1 MLNKAKLYL
10 ILLLLPINA
19 CIAQPIQTDQT
30 NDCSYPH
37 AVITVIA
44 PINNASVVSDGKG
57 ADPSSLEH
65 TVTHTIEY
73 KNGDIAVLEQK
84 YCSMYNFEVTY
95 RIKQLTEKSFSAAL
109 SNIDQLIPKVKQD
122 YRLVAPL
129 DMIVNREM
137 NEHQLSIESAFTR
150 GLPQMAARS
159 DNSVEHFIRFQPATG
174 DSEATLTFTL
184 GLVDCNKAYLA

>member
-1 MLNKAKLYL
+1 MVIKATLYGMLS
-10 ILLLLPINA
+10 LLLSNTANA
-19 CIAQPIQTDQT
+19 QTAQAK
-30 NDCSYPH
+30 DCSYPH
-37 AVITVIA
+37 AVITAIA
-44 PINNASVVSDGKG
+44 PIDNASVLSDVEGT
-57 ADPSSLEH
+57 DPSSLEH

-95 RIKQLTEKSFSAAL
+95 RIKQLTEQSFTAAL
-109 SNIDQLIPKVKQD
+109 KNIDQLIPKVKQD

-137 NEHQLSIESAFTR
+137 NEYKLSIESTFTR

-174 DSEATLTFTL
+174 DSQAFLSYYFGL
-184 GLVDCNKAYLA
+184 GGL

>member
-1 MLNKAKLYL
+1 MLNKVTLHL
-10 ILLLLPINA
+10 FFSLLLVNE
-19 CIAQPIQTDQT
+19 CTAQPVQPAQMK
-30 NDCSYPH
+30 DCSYPH
-37 AVITVIA
+37 AVITAIA
-44 PINNASVVSDGKG
+44 PIDNASVLPGVKG
-57 ADPSSLEH
+57 TDPSSLEH
-65 TVTHTIEY
+65 TVIHTIEY

-95 RIKQLTEKSFSAAL
+95 RIKQLTQKSFTEAL

-129 DMIVNREM
+129 DMIVDREM

-174 DSEATLTFTL
+174 DSEATLTFYFGL
-184 GLVDCNKAYLA
+184 GGL